1 MQVGMNCYVKYKGS
15 TWHGTITGYE
25 YPYYIV
31 ELSNGLELS
40 FYRDEIEAE

>member
-1 MQVGMNCYVKYKGS
+1 MNCYVKYKGS